1 MRQSNVL
8 QILSSSPY
16 DHASIEAPALSP
28 SAKDANLTLALALA
42 LARQQQM
49 TAVAP
54 PVQFQPPVRSGA
66 SWNSGAPTM
75 SQDDMTRMFMPGPRK
90 TAQRSNSQSS
100 LTSASSSSSSTI
112 SQSSTQ
118 SQPSPSNQD
127 PTTWTTRKKS
137 TRGIWPSGKAEPTAG
152 LSTTRP
158 QPVSSTSSGPS
169 AASAISALHGP
180 MLPSQQMSTAQN
192 GSLRGAPQPPP
203 DTPAILHLS
212 PMNGTFERKTISV
225 PFYPDVLRIGR
236 QTNAKTAPTP
246 ANGFFD
252 SKVLSRQHAEI
263 YAERNGRIFIRD
275 VKSSN
280 GTFVNGQRL
289 SPENKES
296 DPHELR
302 EQDVLEL
309 GIDIVS
315 EDQKTIVHH
324 KVAARVEHAGIYTQ
338 GTELN
343 FGELDPS
350 HQMKR
355 SNSQSSQQSAKANAM
370 AAVMAARDSGAMQ
383 QPQWTRAWPSTVTTE
398 TIVKRLNREL
408 SLAKKQS
415 SDLARSR
422 SCLEGLLAADLKGK
436 QDKSPRPSPG
446 KQQKSDSKSSI
457 MFEPPAPPPQAPLP
471 EKPDVAK
478 ALADPVIQ
486 PLLMRSETARP
497 ILAPNG
503 SPTRADHSQALL
515 ILTQELKLA
524 KDQIPSL
531 EDRVKILED
540 QLKQERNARESAEE
554 RASLLESSRDTSSDD
569 QNEASISQS
578 GNSAV
583 HEELPKDETPDLQLQ
598 LDKLRAA
605 MEDMKM
611 QMEAYRRRA
620 ETAESERDDAHQSLA
635 QMVEQKRKENAELQ
649 HQRET
654 RSITSTLSSST
665 SGTST
670 STNGHVTEPF
680 AEDSLYSLLSEA
692 GINANAALSSE
703 QAASIS
709 RLLARK
715 MPVAHH
721 EAHSESSDKL
731 KEQLA
736 HHGLPLGSGFIV
748 VVVGMALMHYLD
760 GWEKLHR

>member
-1 MRQSNVL
+1 
-8 QILSSSPY
+8 
-16 DHASIEAPALSP
+16 
-28 SAKDANLTLALALA
+28 
-42 LARQQQM
+42 M

-54 PVQFQPPVRSGA
+54 PVQFQTPQGSVRSGA
-66 SWNSGAPTM
+66 TWTNPSPAM
-75 SQDDMTRMFMPGPRK
+75 SQDDMSRMFMPGPRK
-90 TAQRSNSQSS
+90 SAQRSNSQSS

-112 SQSSTQ
+112 SAASSSQ
-118 SQPSPSNQD
+118 AQPSPNNQD

-137 TRGIWPSGKAEPTAG
+137 SRGIWPSGKAEPTAG

-180 MLPSQQMSTAQN
+180 MLPSQQQQQQQQQMSTAQN
-192 GSLRGAPQPPP
+192 GGSLRGGQPPS

-263 YAERNGRIFIRD
+263 YAERNGRIYIRD

-343 FGELDPS
+343 FGEMDPS

-370 AAVMAARDSGAMQ
+370 AAVMAARDSGAMQQ

-415 SDLARSR
+415 SDLARSK
-422 SCLEGLLAADLKGK
+422 SCLEGLLAADDKTK
-436 QDKSPRPSPG
+436 QDKSTRPSPG
-446 KQQKSDSKSSI
+446 KQQKSDSKPPV

-478 ALADPVIQ
+478 ALADPAIQ

-515 ILTQELKLA
+515 ILTHELKLA

-531 EDRVKILED
+531 VDRVKGLEE

-554 RASLLESSRDTSSDD
+554 RASLLESSQKTSED
-569 QNEASISQS
+569 QEDASSNAQQDES
-578 GNSAV
+578 
-583 HEELPKDETPDLQLQ
+583 PKDEPVQDDTPNLQSQ
-598 LDKLRAA
+598 LDRLRAA
-605 MEDMKM
+605 MDDMKT

-620 ETAESERDDAHQSLA
+620 ETAESQRDDAHQSLA
-635 QMVEQKRKENAELQ
+635 EMVEQKRKENAEI
-649 HQRET
+649 QRQQE
-654 RSITSTLSSST
+654 TLSTAQSSNAE
-665 SGTST
+665 SDPSA
-670 STNGHVTEPF
+670 SNGHASAPF
-680 AEDSLYSLLSEA
+680 AEGSLYSLLSEA

-703 QAASIS
+703 QAASIQ

-715 MPVAHH
+715 MPLTQHDA
-721 EAHSESSDKL
+721 SSDSSDKL
-731 KEQLA
+731 KEQIT

>member
-1 MRQSNVL
+1 
-8 QILSSSPY
+8 
-16 DHASIEAPALSP
+16 
-28 SAKDANLTLALALA
+28 
-42 LARQQQM
+42 
-49 TAVAP
+49 
-54 PVQFQPPVRSGA
+54 
-66 SWNSGAPTM
+66 
-75 SQDDMTRMFMPGPRK
+75 MPGPRK
-90 TAQRSNSQSS
+90 SAQRSNSQSS

-112 SQSSTQ
+112 SQASTP
-118 SQPSPSNQD
+118 SQPSPSSQD
-127 PTTWTTRKKS
+127 PTSWTTRKKS
-137 TRGIWPSGKAEPTAG
+137 SRGIWPSGKAEPTAG

-192 GSLRGAPQPPP
+192 GSLRGAQPPS

-263 YAERNGRIFIRD
+263 YAERNLNGRIYIRD

-296 DPHELR
+296 EPHELR

-324 KVAARVEHAGIYTQ
+324 KVAARVEHAGIYNQTA
-338 GTELN
+338 ELN
-343 FGELDPS
+343 FGDMDPT

-355 SNSQSSQQSAKANAM
+355 NGSQSSQQSAKANAM
-370 AAVMAARDSGAMQ
+370 AAVMAARDSNAMQ
-383 QPQWTRAWPSTVTTE
+383 QPQWARGWPSTVTTE

-415 SDLARSR
+415 SDLARSK
-422 SCLEGLLAADLKGK
+422 SCLEGLLAADTKGK
-436 QDKSPRPSPG
+436 QDKSLRSSPL
-446 KQQKSDSKSSI
+446 KQQKSDSK
-457 MFEPPAPPPQAPLP
+457 APPPQAPLP

-515 ILTQELKLA
+515 ILTHELKLA

-531 EDRVKILED
+531 EDRVRNLEEA
-540 QLKQERNARESAEE
+540 LKQERNARETAEE
-554 RASLLESSRDTSSDD
+554 RASLLESSQKSADDDEDNSSAEQQDDSAKSADSPKGETS
-569 QNEASISQS
+569 
-578 GNSAV
+578 
-583 HEELPKDETPDLQLQ
+583 DLQAQ
-598 LDKLRAA
+598 LDRLRAA
-605 MEDMKM
+605 TEDMKM

-620 ETAESERDDAHQSLA
+620 ETAESQRDDAHQTLA
-635 QMVEQKRKENAELQ
+635 EMVEQKRKENAELQ
-649 HQRET
+649 RQQET
-654 RSITSTLSSST
+654 PATPPSSFSSPSST
-665 SGTST
+665 TISS
-670 STNGHVTEPF
+670 NGQVSESS
-680 AEDSLYSLLSEA
+680 AEGSLYSLLSEA

-703 QAASIS
+703 QAASIQQ
-709 RLLARK
+709 LLARK
-715 MPVAHH
+715 MPLAQRD
-721 EAHSESSDKL
+721 ATNGPSDNL

-736 HHGLPLGSGFIV
+736 HHGVPLGSGFIV

>member
-1 MRQSNVL
+1 
-8 QILSSSPY
+8 
-16 DHASIEAPALSP
+16 
-28 SAKDANLTLALALA
+28 
-42 LARQQQM
+42 
-49 TAVAP
+49 
-54 PVQFQPPVRSGA
+54 
-66 SWNSGAPTM
+66 
-75 SQDDMTRMFMPGPRK
+75 MPGPRK
-90 TAQRSNSQSS
+90 SAQRSNSQSS

-112 SQSSTQ
+112 SQASTP
-118 SQPSPSNQD
+118 SQPSPSSQD
-127 PTTWTTRKKS
+127 PTSWTTRKKS
-137 TRGIWPSGKAEPTAG
+137 SRGIWPSGKAEPTAG

-192 GSLRGAPQPPP
+192 GSLRGAQTPS

-263 YAERNGRIFIRD
+263 YAERNLNGRIYIRD

-296 DPHELR
+296 EPHELR

-324 KVAARVEHAGIYTQ
+324 KVAARVEHAGIYNQTA
-338 GTELN
+338 ELN
-343 FGELDPS
+343 FGEMDPS

-355 SNSQSSQQSAKANAM
+355 SGSQSSQQSAKANAM
-370 AAVMAARDSGAMQ
+370 AAVMAARDSNAMQ
-383 QPQWTRAWPSTVTTE
+383 QPQWSRGWPSTVTTE

-415 SDLARSR
+415 SDLARSKT
-422 SCLEGLLAADLKGK
+422 CLEGLLAADTKGK
-436 QDKSPRPSPG
+436 QDKSLRSSPL
-446 KQQKSDSKSSI
+446 KQHKSDSNPSAI
-457 MFEPPAPPPQAPLP
+457 LFEPPAPPPQAPLP

-478 ALADPVIQ
+478 ALADPAIQ

-515 ILTQELKLA
+515 ILTHELKLA

-531 EDRVKILED
+531 EDRVRSLEEA
-540 QLKQERNARESAEE
+540 LKQERNARETAEE
-554 RASLLESSRDTSSDD
+554 RASLLESSQKSPEDEEDVSRAEQQNDSAKSDD
-569 QNEASISQS
+569 P
-578 GNSAV
+578 
-583 HEELPKDETPDLQLQ
+583 PKDETSDLQSQ
-598 LDKLRAA
+598 LDRLRAA
-605 MEDMKM
+605 TEDMKT

-620 ETAESERDDAHQSLA
+620 ETAESQRDDAHQTLA
-635 QMVEQKRKENAELQ
+635 EMVEQKRKENAELQ
-649 HQRET
+649 RQQET
-654 RSITSTLSSST
+654 PATPPSSFSSPSSITTSSNAQIS
-665 SGTST
+665 
-670 STNGHVTEPF
+670 EPF
-680 AEDSLYSLLSEA
+680 VEGSLYSLLTEA
-692 GINANAALSSE
+692 GINANAALSPE
-703 QAASIS
+703 QAASIQ

-715 MPVAHH
+715 MPVAQRD
-721 EAHSESSDKL
+721 ATNGSSDNL

>member
-1 MRQSNVL
+1 
-8 QILSSSPY
+8 
-16 DHASIEAPALSP
+16 
-28 SAKDANLTLALALA
+28 
-42 LARQQQM
+42 M

-54 PVQFQPPVRSGA
+54 PVTFQPPARSGA
-66 SWNSGAPTM
+66 TWTNGTSAMT
-75 SQDDMTRMFMPGPRK
+75 QDDMTRMFMPGPRK
-90 TAQRSNSQSS
+90 SAQRSNSQSS

-112 SQSSTQ
+112 SQVSTP

-137 TRGIWPSGKAEPTAG
+137 SRGIWPSGKAEPTAG
-152 LSTTRP
+152 ISTTRP

-192 GSLRGAPQPPP
+192 GSLRGAQPPS

-225 PFYPDVLRIGR
+225 PFFPDVLRIGR

-263 YAERNGRIFIRD
+263 YAERNGRIYIRD

-296 DPHELR
+296 EPHELR

-324 KVAARVEHAGIYTQ
+324 KVAARVEHAGIYNQ
-338 GTELN
+338 SAELN
-343 FGELDPS
+343 FGEMDPS

-355 SNSQSSQQSAKANAM
+355 SGSQSSQQSAKANAM

-383 QPQWTRAWPSTVTTE
+383 QPQWARGWPSTVTTE

-422 SCLEGLLAADLKGK
+422 SCLEGLLAADSKGK
-436 QDKSPRPSPG
+436 QDKSARSSPVKQSNADNKPSVIF
-446 KQQKSDSKSSI
+446 S
-457 MFEPPAPPPQAPLP
+457 EPPAPPPQAPLP

-515 ILTQELKLA
+515 ILTHELKLA

-531 EDRVKILED
+531 EDRVKNLEEE
-540 QLKQERNARESAEE
+540 LKQERNARESAEE
-554 RASLLESSRDTSSDD
+554 RASLLESSKKTHED
-569 QNEASISQS
+569 QVGASGSKQQDQS
-578 GNSAV
+578 GKGDESLRDNTP
-583 HEELPKDETPDLQLQ
+583 ELQAQ
-598 LDKLRAA
+598 LDRLRAA
-605 MEDMKM
+605 MEDMKT

-620 ETAESERDDAHQSLA
+620 ETAESQRDDAHQTLA
-635 QMVEQKRKENAELQ
+635 EMVEQKRKENAELQ
-649 HQRET
+649 RQQET
-654 RSITSTLSSST
+654 LPSPPSSFSNPSSPTTSS
-665 SGTST
+665 
-670 STNGHVTEPF
+670 NGHIPEPLV
-680 AEDSLYSLLSEA
+680 EGSLYSLLAEA

-703 QAASIS
+703 QAASIQQ
-709 RLLARK
+709 LLARK
-715 MPVAHH
+715 VPVAQRDARHD
-721 EAHSESSDKL
+721 SSDNL

-736 HHGLPLGSGFIV
+736 HHGLPLGSGLLV

>member
-1 MRQSNVL
+1 
-8 QILSSSPY
+8 
-16 DHASIEAPALSP
+16 
-28 SAKDANLTLALALA
+28 
-42 LARQQQM
+42 
-49 TAVAP
+49 
-54 PVQFQPPVRSGA
+54 
-66 SWNSGAPTM
+66 
-75 SQDDMTRMFMPGPRK
+75 MFMPGPRK
-90 TAQRSNSQSS
+90 SAQRSNSQSS

-112 SQSSTQ
+112 SQVSTP

-127 PTTWTTRKKS
+127 PTSWTTRKKS
-137 TRGIWPSGKAEPTAG
+137 SRGIWPSGKAEPTAG

-180 MLPSQQMSTAQN
+180 MLPSQQMSAAQN
-192 GSLRGAPQPPP
+192 GSLRGGQPPS

-263 YAERNGRIFIRD
+263 YAERNLNGRIYIRD

-296 DPHELR
+296 EPHELR

-324 KVAARVEHAGIYTQ
+324 KVAARVEHAGIYNQTA
-338 GTELN
+338 ELN
-343 FGELDPS
+343 FGEMDPS

-355 SNSQSSQQSAKANAM
+355 SGSQSSQQSAKANAM
-370 AAVMAARDSGAMQ
+370 AAVMAARDSNAMQ
-383 QPQWTRAWPSTVTTE
+383 QPQWARGWPSTVTTE

-408 SLAKKQS
+408 S
-415 SDLARSR
+415 
-422 SCLEGLLAADLKGK
+422 K
-436 QDKSPRPSPG
+436 QDKSAKSSPV
-446 KQQKSDSKSSI
+446 KQQKSDSKPPVIFS
-457 MFEPPAPPPQAPLP
+457 EPPAPPPQAPLP

-478 ALADPVIQ
+478 ALADPAIQ

-515 ILTQELKLA
+515 ILTHELKIA

-531 EDRVKILED
+531 EDRVRNLEEA
-540 QLKQERNARESAEE
+540 LKLERNARENAEE
-554 RASLLESSRDTSSDD
+554 RASLLESSQKSPDDPEDITSTEQQDDSAASDK
-569 QNEASISQS
+569 
-578 GNSAV
+578 
-583 HEELPKDETPDLQLQ
+583 LPKDETRDLQSQ
-598 LDKLRAA
+598 LDRLRAST
-605 MEDMKM
+605 EDMKM

-620 ETAESERDDAHQSLA
+620 EIAESQRDDAHQTLA
-635 QMVEQKRKENAELQ
+635 EMVEQKRKENAELQ
-649 HQRET
+649 RQQET
-654 RSITSTLSSST
+654 PSTPPSSFSSPSST
-665 SGTST
+665 TMSS
-670 STNGHVTEPF
+670 NGQISE
-680 AEDSLYSLLSEA
+680 SLVEGSLHNLLAEA
-692 GINANAALSSE
+692 GINANAALSPE
-703 QAASIS
+703 QAASIQ

-715 MPVAHH
+715 MPVAQRDVTND
-721 EAHSESSDKL
+721 SSDNL